1 MNIFKRLAA
10 SWKAQTTLEKI
21 DTIIDII
28 TMVGSSIAGTSV
40 AKKLGEGHNIA
51 SRACI
56 NLTCS
61 GLSLAAGDIAAKQLK
76 ENYGKPLAMII
87 DHAKSK
93 KEDKAN
99 G

>member
-28 TMVGSSIAGTSV
+28 TMVGSGIAGTSV

-61 GLSLAAGDIAAKQLK
+61 GLSLE
-76 ENYGKPLAMII
+76 ENYGKPLAMVI

-93 KEDKAN
+93 KEENK
-99 G
+99 